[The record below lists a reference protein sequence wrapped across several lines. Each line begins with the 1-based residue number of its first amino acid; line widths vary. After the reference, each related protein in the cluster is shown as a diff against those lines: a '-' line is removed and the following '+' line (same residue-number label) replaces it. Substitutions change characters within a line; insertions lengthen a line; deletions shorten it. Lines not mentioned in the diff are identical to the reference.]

1 MSTLRVHF
9 RDWDLFTSLTIV
21 QLNAPSDQMEIYD
34 ETSVAMEIDDDSD
47 EAKRVKR
54 QHNTLNDEVTP
65 LIELDST
72 SITASR
78 LVTTLGLAVFAAMQ
92 KETNSQLFLNVQYQN
107 YLYFQNLLNANRFHE
122 IISYSQ
128 QINNAITFLQAALV

>member
-54 QHNTLNDEVTP
+54 QHSTLNDEVTP

-128 QINNAITFLQAALV
+128 QINNALTLLPVPRA

>member
-78 LVTTLGLAVFAAMQ
+78 LVTTLGLAVFASMQ
-92 KETNSQLFLNVQYQN
+92 TEANSQVFVNVQHQN